1 MRAKKLGRGATVRRE
16 AVGEAGG
23 KNIYVGRKTVVE
35 KVPDHID
42 LVFATGRKE
51 RAQGAEIVAASTIDQ
66 WPPHRFTSGENADI
80 AQPAVVRIGVTIV
93 MCGCDLVDPFAP
105 FVVTRGAFETGE
117 KEAAKH
123 RSFHVLP
130 FAAEVAPTEIE
141 DSSPTASQPVRT
153 S

>member
-1 MRAKKLGRGATVRRE
+1 MSTKKLGSGATVRGE
-16 AVGEAGG
+16 AVREAGG
-23 KNIYVGRKTVVE
+23 KNIHVRRKTVVE
-35 KVPDHID
+35 KIPDHID
-42 LVFATGRKE
+42 LVFATGSE
-51 RAQGAEIVAASTIDQ
+51 EWAQSTEIVAASTIDQ
-66 WPPHRFTSGENADI
+66 RPPHRFTSGEDTNV

-93 MCGCDLVDPFAP
+93 MSGCDLVDPFAP

-141 DSSPTASQPVRT
+141 DSSPTASHPVRT